1 MTNRNDQPDRPD
13 HSAGQGEQRAASRP
27 MVQAPSIFT
36 IHNAVLIA
44 LLQVAMVVFGSLGA
58 AMSFRLTSSHG
69 GPIRL
74 PTLLLLDY
82 WLAFMALPLVWITT
96 ALMMRRSPDVSFD
109 AKGTVFWLGVVLLAG
124 LAMLGLCGF
133 LGPLALDG
141 LARNLPAANSWRS

>member
-27 MVQAPSIFT
+27 VVHAPGIFT

-44 LLQVAMVVFGSLGA
+44 LLQVGMIVFGCLGA
-58 AMSFRLTSSHG
+58 AMSFRLTSPHG
-69 GPIRL
+69 GPMRL

-96 ALMMRRSPDVSFD
+96 ALVMRRKPEVSFD

-124 LAMLGLCGF
+124 LGILGFCGF
-133 LGPLALDG
+133 LGP
-141 LARNLPAANSWRS
+141 